1 MLNFFNN
8 SNKGASQHDYLSIA
22 EKEQDLPKEI
32 MEKKQKGLLKT
43 GLTTGTSA
51 SAATKAAL
59 LALMSKIPT
68 DSVDITLPKG
78 KVVTLNISWTNFQNN
93 CVTCAVVKDGGD
105 DPDA

>member
-1 MLNFFNN
+1 MSRFYIPSYVLIIFYFKKCFLILVVDAIYLLDFFKN
-8 SNKGASQHDYLSIA
+8 SNKDASQQDDLSIA

-59 LALMSKIPT
+59 LALRLKRLQI
-68 DSVDITLPKG
+68 VLI
-78 KVVTLNISWTNFQNN
+78 
-93 CVTCAVVKDGGD
+93 
-105 DPDA
+105 

>member
-1 MLNFFNN
+1 MVSFFNY
-8 SNKGASQHDYLSIA
+8 SNKDTLQQSDLSIA

-59 LALMSKIPT
+59 LALLSKTPT
-68 DSVDITLPKG
+68 DSVEITLPKG
-78 KVVTLNISWTNFQNN
+78 KVVTLNISWTQFQDNS
-93 CVTCAVVKDGGD
+93 VT
-105 DPDA
+105 